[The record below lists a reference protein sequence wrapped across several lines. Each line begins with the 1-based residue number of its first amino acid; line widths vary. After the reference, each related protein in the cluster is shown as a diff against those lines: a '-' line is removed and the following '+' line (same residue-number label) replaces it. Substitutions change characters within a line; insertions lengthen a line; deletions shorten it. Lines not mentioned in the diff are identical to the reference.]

1 MFTAPNGGQHGA
13 LGQPDGKLT
22 FGQAHLDRT
31 ADAMTN
37 DPASSQPAASTE
49 SASTESAP
57 VSSPR
62 RRATRL
68 ILGGDAAASSG
79 AAEAVPGVGGSPQA
93 RLVLLSFLMLFVE
106 LALIR
111 WLGANIVYLSY
122 YSNFVLLGSFLGI
135 GIGFLRARSRVN
147 LFRWTP
153 VALALLVLFVLVFPV
168 QISHTSGTSLIF
180 FGSLRTTGLPT
191 WLTLP
196 IIFLSVAAVMTMIG
210 EGVARTFIQFKPLD
224 AYRLDILGS
233 IAGTAAFSA
242 LSFLNAKPVVWGVI
256 VAAVLLALSG
266 KRIGVVQV
274 AALLGLAGMLA
285 GESVIAGQ
293 LWSPYYRITV
303 APTTPKG
310 TIPIMVNGIPHQ
322 AIIAAAKRPPIYY
335 LPYREAQHNPLN
347 NVLIVGAGTGN
358 DVAGALREGAKH
370 VDAVEID
377 PLIYKLGTQLN
388 ADRPYKSPRVNVYV
402 NDGRAFLSETNKK
415 YDLILFALPDSLT
428 LVAGQ
433 SSLRLESY
441 LFTIEAMQAARAHL
455 VPGHGVFAM
464 YNYYRTP
471 WLRDRLANTL
481 DVAYGHAPCA
491 SSVGSGS
498 QQLSVLTISANPA
511 AVSCV
516 RTWQRP
522 AGVLAPATDNHPFV
536 YLASNTIPGFYLL
549 TLALILLASI
559 LLVRTSSGPYRR
571 MTRFTDLFFMGA
583 AFLLLETKSVVQ
595 FALLFGTTWFVN
607 ALVFA
612 GVLVAVYVAVE
623 TSRRVVIKRPAWLYL
638 CLLAALMVAWV
649 VPQESLL
656 SLSVAPRFVCAV
668 LIAFTPIFLANLVFT
683 QRFRDVGD
691 STVAFAA
698 NLLGAMVGGVLEY
711 LSLITGYHAL
721 LIAVAVLY
729 GLAFLFGRRYLAA
742 KAPDAVAVTSVRADR
757 STATATS
764 T

>member
-1 MFTAPNGGQHGA
+1 
-13 LGQPDGKLT
+13 
-22 FGQAHLDRT
+22 
-31 ADAMTN
+31 MTN
-37 DPASSQPAASTE
+37 DPASAPPAASTE
-49 SASTESAP
+49 SAQAGSLW
-57 VSSPR
+57 
-62 RRATRL
+62 RRAGQVIFGT
-68 ILGGDAAASSG
+68 G
-79 AAEAVPGVGGSPQA
+79 AAPSQATGADAAVPGVGGSPQI

-135 GIGFLRARSRVN
+135 GVGFLRARSRVN

-168 QISHTSGTSLIF
+168 QISHTSGRSLIF
-180 FGSLRTTGLPT
+180 FGSLKTTGLPT

-196 IIFLSVAAVMTMIG
+196 VVFLSVAAVMAMIG
-210 EGVARTFIQFKPLD
+210 EGVARTFIKFKPLD
-224 AYRLDILGS
+224 AYRLDIVGS
-233 IAGTAAFSA
+233 IAGTVAFSA
-242 LSFLNAKPVVWGVI
+242 LSFLNAKPVVWGTI
-256 VAAVLLALSG
+256 VAVALLALSG
-266 KRIGVVQV
+266 KRIGMIQV

-285 GESVIAGQ
+285 GESVIANQ

-303 APTTPKG
+303 APTTAKN

-347 NVLIVGAGTGN
+347 NVLVVGAGTGN
-358 DVAGALREGAKH
+358 DAAGALREGARH

-377 PLIYKLGTQLN
+377 PLIYRLGIKLN
-388 ADRPYKSPRVNVYV
+388 SDRPYRDPRVTVHV
-402 NDGRAFLSETNKK
+402 NDGRAFLSETTKK

-441 LFTIEAMQAARAHL
+441 LFTLQAMQAARAHL

-471 WLRDRLANTL
+471 WLKDRLAGTL
-481 DVAYGHAPCA
+481 DAAYGHPPCA
-491 SSVGSGS
+491 SSVGSGT
-498 QQLSVLTISANPA
+498 QQLSVLTVSVNPA
-511 AVSCV
+511 AVRCV
-516 RTWQRP
+516 QTWHRP
-522 AGVLAPATDNHPFV
+522 GTVVPPSTDDRPFV
-536 YLASNTIPGFYLL
+536 YLASNSIPGFYLL

-571 MTRFTDLFFMGA
+571 MTRFTDLFCMGA

-595 FALLFGTTWFVN
+595 FALLFGTTWLVN

-612 GVLVAVYVAVE
+612 GVLVAVYAAVE
-623 TSRRVVIKRPAWLYL
+623 TSRRVVIARPALLYL
-638 CLLAALMVAWV
+638 GLLAALAVAWT

-656 SLSVAPRFVCAV
+656 TLSVVPRFICAV
-668 LIAFTPIFLANLVFT
+668 LLAFTPIFLANLVFT

-698 NLLGAMVGGVLEY
+698 NLLGAIVGGVLEY
-711 LSLITGYHAL
+711 LSLITGYRAL
-721 LIAVAVLY
+721 LLVIAALY
-729 GLAFLFGRRYLAA
+729 GLAFLFGRRYLGAGA
-742 KAPDAVAVTSVRADR
+742 GPAGPASSAGERGAAVTADHAQVSLVSGRAG
-757 STATATS
+757 S
-764 T
+764 